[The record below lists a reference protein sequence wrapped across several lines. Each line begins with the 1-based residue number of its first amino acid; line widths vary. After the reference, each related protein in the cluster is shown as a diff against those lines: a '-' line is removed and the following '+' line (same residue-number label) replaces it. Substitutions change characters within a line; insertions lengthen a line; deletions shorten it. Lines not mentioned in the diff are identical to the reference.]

1 MNPTGKVGE
10 GRLNLVGRK
19 WLIHGGGGFSW
30 LRQARWLDVLL
41 FFSRAYQK
49 DKIVRNVR
57 MAKEISSE
65 VPQHVGIIMDG
76 NGRWAKQRGKPRL
89 HGHRNGVIN
98 VRRVLEEAKVLGVPY
113 VTLFAFSV
121 ENWSRPP
128 VEVRG
133 LMALLREFLRRETKN
148 MVRDGIRLRVI
159 GDFGGLP
166 PKVQAMLTKSIE
178 MTRHNDDRHL
188 TLALNYGS
196 RAETIEAV
204 KRYAKL
210 AQLGEADPDEL
221 DWKEFSNFLYTA
233 DLPDPDLIIRTS
245 GENRLSNFLLL
256 QGAYAEIYMTSVLWP
271 EFDDNEFRK
280 AVESYGQRERRF
292 GKTGEQI
299 QSEKTK
305 EMKC

>member
-1 MNPTGKVGE
+1 MPSEMSN
-10 GRLNLVGRK
+10 
-19 WLIHGGGGFSW
+19 
-30 LRQARWLDVLL
+30 DVP
-41 FFSRAYQK
+41 R
-49 DKIVRNVR
+49 
-57 MAKEISSE
+57 
-65 VPQHVGIIMDG
+65 HVGIIMDG
-76 NGRWAKQRGKPRL
+76 NGRWAKRRGRPRL
-89 HGHRNGVIN
+89 DGHRNGVIN
-98 VRRVLEEAKVLGVPY
+98 VRRVLESAKALRVRY

-148 MVRDGIRLRVI
+148 MVKDGIRLRVI
-159 GDFGGLP
+159 GDFEGLP
-166 PKVQAMLTKSIE
+166 PKVQAMLSESIE
-178 MTRHNDDRHL
+178 ATKGNDDRHL

-204 KRYAKL
+204 KQYAKM
-210 AQLGEADPDEL
+210 ARDGEADPDEL
-221 DWKEFSNFLYTA
+221 DWEKFSNLLYTA
-233 DLPDPDLIIRTS
+233 ELPDPDLIIRTS

-271 EFDDNEFRK
+271 EFNGKEFRK

-299 QSEKTK
+299 RIEQPEGAT
-305 EMKC
+305 C

>member
-1 MNPTGKVGE
+1 MT
-10 GRLNLVGRK
+10 
-19 WLIHGGGGFSW
+19 
-30 LRQARWLDVLL
+30 Q
-41 FFSRAYQK
+41 
-49 DKIVRNVR
+49 
-57 MAKEISSE
+57 E

-128 VEVRG
+128 LEIRG
-133 LMALLREFLRRETKN
+133 LMALLREFLRRETRN

-159 GDFGGLP
+159 GDFDGLP
-166 PKVQAMLTKSIE
+166 PKVQAMLTESIE
-178 MTRHNDDRHL
+178 ATKHNDERHL

-204 KRYAKL
+204 KRYAQL
-210 AQLGEADPDEL
+210 AQRGEANPEEL
-221 DWKEFSNFLYTA
+221 DWEKFSNFLYTA

-245 GENRLSNFLLL
+245 GESRLSNFLLL
-256 QGAYAEIYMTSVLWP
+256 QGAYAEIYVTPVLWP
-271 EFDDNEFRK
+271 EFDDQEFRK
-280 AVESYGQRERRF
+280 AVGSFGQRERRF
-292 GKTGEQI
+292 GKTGEQVRSS
-299 QSEKTK
+299 QPE
-305 EMKC
+305 EAPC

>member
-1 MNPTGKVGE
+1 MGIEMT
-10 GRLNLVGRK
+10 
-19 WLIHGGGGFSW
+19 
-30 LRQARWLDVLL
+30 Q
-41 FFSRAYQK
+41 
-49 DKIVRNVR
+49 
-57 MAKEISSE
+57 E

-76 NGRWAKQRGKPRL
+76 NGRWAKRRGKPRL

-128 VEVRG
+128 LEVRG
-133 LMALLREFLRRETKN
+133 LMALLREFLRRETRN
-148 MVRDGIRLRVI
+148 MVKDGIRLRVI

-166 PKVQAMLTKSIE
+166 PKVQAMLTESIE
-178 MTRHNDDRHL
+178 ATKHNDERHL
-188 TLALNYGS
+188 SLALNYGS

-204 KRYAKL
+204 KKYVKL
-210 AQLGEADPDEL
+210 AQSGEANPDEL
-221 DWKEFSNFLYTA
+221 DWETFSDLLYTA

-256 QGAYAEIYMTSVLWP
+256 QGAYAEIYMTPVLWP
-271 EFDDNEFRK
+271 EFDEREFRK

-292 GKTGEQI
+292 GKTGEQVR
-299 QSEKTK
+299 SEQPIP
-305 EMKC
+305 EEAPC